1 MIVVDSFK
9 AHTYLKPEDFYMN
22 MIFKHLKKLD
32 WLIMLILAIFL
43 TTSLLFIYSS
53 QQTGQYGQTNF
64 VGKQTIYYVIG
75 FALML
80 YISILDMEQIKKL
93 SWVFYVFCLL
103 CIIVLKFS
111 PEKIAPILNG
121 AKRWF
126 SLPGIG
132 SIQPSEFLKV
142 AIILLASYL
151 VMEHQKKHIFKTI
164 GSDLLL
170 IAKLLGITLLP
181 SILVYTQPDTGMVIL
196 YLVSIIAIM
205 FLSQLQTK
213 LILILS
219 LIPAFLVSFL
229 LYLYFELPDVF
240 RTYVLSLFSGHRQ
253 QRILGW
259 LDPSTFKDEGYQ
271 SMQSLLAIGSGG
283 LEGKGIGQGNVY
295 IPEKHSDFI
304 FATIGEEGGYIIAVL
319 IVSLFFILM
328 YRMIKIGNESN
339 DIFCACVCSGIV
351 AVLTFQTFQNIGMT
365 IGLMPVK
372 GIALPFLS
380 YGGSSLLSNML
391 LIGIVL
397 AMRKQYRR

>member
-1 MIVVDSFK
+1 
-9 AHTYLKPEDFYMN
+9 MN
-22 MIFKHLKKLD
+22 MIIKHLKKLD
-32 WLIMLILAIFL
+32 WIIMLILAVFF
-43 TTSLLFIYSS
+43 TTSLIFIYSS
-53 QQTGQYGQTNF
+53 QQSGQYGLTNF

-75 FALML
+75 FALLFYM
-80 YISILDMEQIKKL
+80 SVLDTEQIKKL
-93 SWVFYVFCLL
+93 SWIFYGFCLL
-103 CIIVLKFS
+103 SIIVLKFA
-111 PEKIAPILNG
+111 PEKIAPFLNG

-126 SLPGIG
+126 TLPGIG

-151 VMEHQKKHIFKTI
+151 VVEHQNKHTFKTI

-170 IAKLLGITLLP
+170 IGKLLGITLIP
-181 SILVYTQPDTGMVIL
+181 SFLVYTQPDTGMVIL
-196 YLVSIIAIM
+196 YFISIVAII
-205 FLSQLQTK
+205 FLANLQTK
-213 LILILS
+213 LILSLS
-219 LIPAFLVSFL
+219 LIPAVFVSFL
-229 LYLYFELPDVF
+229 LYLYFQLPDVF
-240 RTYVLSLFSGHRQ
+240 KNYVLSLFSGHRQ

-304 FATIGEEGGYIIAVL
+304 FATIGEEGGYVIAVL

-328 YRMIKIGNESN
+328 YRVIKIGNESN
-339 DIFCACVCSGIV
+339 DAFCACVCSGIV

-397 AMRKQYRR
+397 CIRKKYRR

>member
-1 MIVVDSFK
+1 
-9 AHTYLKPEDFYMN
+9 MN
-22 MIFKHLKKLD
+22 MIIKHLKKLD
-32 WLIMLILAIFL
+32 WIIMLILAVFF
-43 TTSLLFIYSS
+43 TTSLIFIYSS
-53 QQTGQYGQTNF
+53 QQSGQYGLTNF
-64 VGKQTIYYVIG
+64 VGKQTVYYVIG
-75 FALML
+75 FALMF
-80 YISILDMEQIKKL
+80 YMSVLDTEQIKKF
-93 SWVFYVFCLL
+93 SWVFYGFCLL
-103 CIIVLKFS
+103 SIIALKFA
-111 PEKIAPILNG
+111 PEKIAPFING

-126 SLPGIG
+126 TLPGIG

-151 VMEHQKKHIFKTI
+151 VVEHQNKHTFKSI

-170 IAKLLGITLLP
+170 IGKLLGITLVP
-181 SILVYTQPDTGMVIL
+181 SLLVYTQPDTGMVIL
-196 YLVSIIAIM
+196 YFIAIVAII
-205 FLSQLQTK
+205 FLANLQTK
-213 LILILS
+213 LILALS
-219 LIPAFLVSFL
+219 LIPAVFVSFL
-229 LYLYFELPDVF
+229 LYLYFQLPEVF
-240 RTYVLSLFSGHRQ
+240 KNYVLSLFSGHRQ

-283 LEGKGIGQGNVY
+283 LEGKGIGKGNVY

-304 FATIGEEGGYIIAVL
+304 FATIAEEGGYVIAVL

-328 YRMIKIGNESN
+328 YRVIKIGNESN
-339 DIFCACVCSGIV
+339 DAFCACVCSGIV
-351 AVLTFQTFQNIGMT
+351 AVFTFQTFQNIGMT

-397 AMRKQYRR
+397 SIRKKYRR